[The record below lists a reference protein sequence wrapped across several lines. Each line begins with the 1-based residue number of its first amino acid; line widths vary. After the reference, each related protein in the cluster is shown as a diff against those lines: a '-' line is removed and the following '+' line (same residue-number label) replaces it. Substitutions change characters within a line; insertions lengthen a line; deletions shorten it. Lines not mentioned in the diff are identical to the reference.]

1 VIDWYV
7 FDFMLINGMLLKF
20 TIDGCGI
27 GFIHTHKK
35 KKLFSCLD
43 VVFVNLVGIGGY
55 EGIMCNVHY

>member
-1 VIDWYV
+1 MGVASV
-7 FDFMLINGMLLKF
+7 LS
-20 TIDGCGI
+20 T
-27 GFIHTHKK
+27 HTK